1 MKAAE
6 LKVASITEDHA
17 TSNGYLNQSN
27 NKSPN
32 NTVSNGQQNDS
43 LNSLVSNIPPLISNP
58 STLNED
64 PLEQAAKSLQK
75 LYVQSVSIVCCF
87 LCVL

>member
-17 TSNGYLNQSN
+17 TSGYLNQNN
-27 NKSPN
+27 NKPSSSA
-32 NTVSNGQQNDS
+32 VSNGQQNDS
-43 LNSLVSNIPPLISNP
+43 LNSLVNNIPPLISNP

-75 LYVQSVSIVCCF
+75 LYVQSVSV
-87 LCVL
+87 VV